1 MRDRP
6 RPPFFP
12 LGGQRCAHKTSSLY
26 YSTAAPSL
34 KGSQGK
40 TFVCK
45 KLKFIS
51 IFAKSPREMQGER
64 PLSGRA
70 AKRVQKA
77 GQTGLGA
84 AVPLPSP
91 LGTAVEGGRVP
102 PGRATG
108 KATAPESAH
117 REISP
122 ATDPKRE
129 HQGTPVPG
137 ALLRPP
143 KGPPDL
149 LTRNRRGP
157 NRSFEPSP
165 TRLSALVPAN
175 LFQLDGVVLLRC
187 LFG

>member
-6 RPPFFP
+6 CPPPPFFP
-12 LGGQRCAHKTSSLY
+12 LGGQRRAHKNSSLY

-64 PLSGRA
+64 PLYSRV
-70 AKRVQKA
+70 AKRFQKA

-84 AVPLPSP
+84 AAPLPSP
-91 LGTAVEGGRVP
+91 LGTAVEGGRAP
-102 PGRATG
+102 PGRAAG
-108 KATAPESAH
+108 KATAPESTR

-122 ATDPKRE
+122 ATDAKRE
-129 HQGTPVPG
+129 HQGTPVPE
-137 ALLRPP
+137 ALLRARQRAA
-143 KGPPDL
+143 GPFK
-149 LTRNRRGP
+149 TRSER
-157 NRSFEPSP
+157 
-165 TRLSALVPAN
+165 AK
-175 LFQLDGVVLLRC
+175 QVV
-187 LFG
+187 

>member
-12 LGGQRCAHKTSSLY
+12 LGGQRCAHKNSSLY

-34 KGSQGK
+34 KGLQGK

-84 AVPLPSP
+84 AVPLSSP
-91 LGTAVEGGRVP
+91 LGTAVEGGRAP
-102 PGRATG
+102 PGRAAG
-108 KATAPESAH
+108 KAAAPESAH

-122 ATDPKRE
+122 RHGPKER
-129 HQGTPVPG
+129 TPGNPC
-137 ALLRPP
+137 P
-143 KGPPDL
+143 KGPSAPAKGPSDL

-175 LFQLDGVVLLRC
+175 LFQLDGVVLLRR